1 MNFDF
6 AAFLVIAVIVTGA
19 IWAVD
24 SLAFAPRRRLAS
36 GDDEG
41 QESGSEIAVSALSAP
56 KEPILVEYARSFF
69 PVILI
74 VLLLRSFLVEPF
86 KIPSGSMMPTLV
98 AGDFIL
104 VNKFSY
110 GIRLPVLNAKI
121 IEIGSPQRGD
131 VVVFRYPINPKV
143 DYIKRIVGLPGDRIS
158 YQNKR
163 LFVNGEEVTQTPMG
177 YYQGV
182 GSGSN
187 MNGAS
192 VRIEN
197 LPGKEHQILIR
208 QNQPNHQY
216 PCLAMGE
223 YIIPAGHYFAM
234 GDNRDNSNDS
244 RFWCAVPDENLV
256 GKAFFIWMNWEV
268 GEAAIGWNRI
278 GSSIN

>member
-6 AAFLVIAVIVTGA
+6 AAFLVLAVIVTGA

-24 SLAFAPRRRLAS
+24 SLAFAPKRRLVLNS
-36 GDDEG
+36 NDDKE
-41 QESGSEIAVSALSAP
+41 ESGSEIAIESLSQ

-110 GIRLPVLNAKI
+110 GIRLPVLNTKI
-121 IEIGSPQRGD
+121 IDIDDPKRGD
-131 VVVFRYPINPKV
+131 VVVFRYPINPSV

-158 YQNKR
+158 YQDKT
-163 LFVNGEEVTQTPMG
+163 LYVNGEKVTQTPMG
-177 YYQGV
+177 FYQGV
-182 GSGSN
+182 GSGTN

-197 LPGKEHQILIR
+197 LPGREHQMLVR
-208 QNQPNHQY
+208 QDQPNHQY

-223 YIIPAGHYFAM
+223 YQVPAGHYFAM

-256 GKAFFIWMNWEV
+256 GEAFFIWMNWEV
-268 GEAAIGWNRI
+268 GEAGVGWNRI
-278 GSSIN
+278 GNSI